1 MNSPNQVKAQ
11 GLLFEM
17 DDVLHDATLWRRW
30 LLQLLARM
38 GLNTRYR
45 SFFRVWDDEYLDDV
59 HCGRREMGEAFRS
72 FLLAAGLTH
81 AQIDE
86 VVAAGQARKRHL
98 DATLRPLPGVRAT
111 IQRLAERG
119 VVLGVLTDSDR
130 CGDELRQTLHR
141 LGLGERFSVVLSS
154 LDIERTKPDAF
165 CYRSALGLMGLDAR
179 QVAFVGHAADDL
191 NGARRAGLRTVA
203 FHRAVGVAAGHHLN
217 RFDELLSLI
226 EPGGARAGAIREA
239 V

>member
-1 MNSPNQVKAQ
+1 MNRPHHANVQ

-17 DDVLHDATLWRRW
+17 DDVLHDATAWRRW

-45 SFFRVWDDEYLDDV
+45 SFFRVWDDEYLNDV

-72 FLLAAGLTH
+72 FLLSAGLTH

-98 DATLRPLPGVRAT
+98 DATLRPLPGVRTT
-111 IQRLAERG
+111 IARLAERG

-130 CGDELRQTLHR
+130 GGDELRQTLVR

-154 LDIERTKPDAF
+154 LDLERTKPDAF
-165 CYRSALGLMGLDAR
+165 CYRSALGLMGLEAR
-179 QVAFVGHAADDL
+179 QVAFVGHSADDL

-203 FHRAVGVAAGHHLN
+203 FHRATGIAAGHHLN
-217 RFDELLSLI
+217 RFDELLGLV
-226 EPGGARAGAIREA
+226 EPGSARAGAFTGA

>member
-1 MNSPNQVKAQ
+1 MNRPHHANVQ

-17 DDVLHDATLWRRW
+17 DDVLHDATAWRRW

-45 SFFRVWDDEYLDDV
+45 SFFRVWDDEYLNDV

-72 FLLAAGLTH
+72 FLLSAGLTH

-98 DATLRPLPGVRAT
+98 DATLRPLPGVRTT
-111 IQRLAERG
+111 IARLAERG

-130 CGDELRQTLHR
+130 GGDELRQTLAR

-154 LDIERTKPDAF
+154 LDLERTKPDAF
-165 CYRSALGLMGLDAR
+165 CYRSALGLMGLEAR
-179 QVAFVGHAADDL
+179 QVAFVGHSADDL

-203 FHRAVGVAAGHHLN
+203 FHRATGVTAGHHLN
-217 RFDELLSLI
+217 RFDELLGLV
-226 EPGGARAGAIREA
+226 EPGSARAGAFMGA

>member
-1 MNSPNQVKAQ
+1 MNRQNPIKLQ

-17 DDVLHDATLWRRW
+17 DDVLHDATAWRRW

-72 FLLAAGLTH
+72 FLLSAGLTH

-98 DATLRPLPGVRAT
+98 ESTLRPLPGVRTT
-111 IQRLAERG
+111 IERLAQRG
-119 VVLGVLTDSDR
+119 VVLGVLTDSN
-130 CGDELRQTLHR
+130 CSGDEVRQTLGR

-154 LDIERTKPDAF
+154 LDLERTKPDAF
-165 CYRSALGLMGLDAR
+165 CYRSALGQMGLEPR

-191 NGARRAGLRTVA
+191 NGARRAGLQTVA
-203 FHRAVGVAAGHHLN
+203 FHRGSGVTASRPLN
-217 RFDELLSLI
+217 RFDELVSLV
-226 EPGGARAGAIREA
+226 EPAVARTAATGA

>member
-1 MNSPNQVKAQ
+1 MNLMNHVKVQ

-86 VVAAGQARKRHL
+86 VVAAAAARKRHL
-98 DATLRPLPGVRAT
+98 EATLRPLPGVRTT
-111 IQRLAERG
+111 IERLAERG

-130 CGDELRQTLHR
+130 SGDELRQTLR
-141 LGLGERFSVVLSS
+141 GLGLGERFSVVLSS
-154 LDIERTKPDAF
+154 LDLEHSKPDAF
-165 CYRSALGLMGLDAR
+165 CYRSALALMGLEAR
-179 QVAFVGHAADDL
+179 QVAFVGHAAEDL
-191 NGARRAGLRTVA
+191 HGARRAGLRTVA
-203 FHRAVGVAAGHHLN
+203 FHRATGVTAAHHLN
-217 RFDELLSLI
+217 RFDELLSLV
-226 EPGGARAGAIREA
+226 ESARARTSALSQA

>member
-1 MNSPNQVKAQ
+1 MNSPNSTQLQ

-30 LLQLLARM
+30 LLQLLVRM

-59 HCGRREMGEAFRS
+59 HCGRREMSEAFRS

-86 VVAAGQARKRHL
+86 VVAAAQARKRYL
-98 DATLRPLPGVRAT
+98 DATLRPLPGVRTT

-119 VVLGVLTDSDR
+119 VALGVLTDSDR
-130 CGDELRQTLHR
+130 SGDDLRQTLR
-141 LGLGERFSVVLSS
+141 GLGLGEQFSVVLSS
-154 LDIERTKPDAF
+154 LDLGRTKPDTF
-165 CYRSALGLMGLDAR
+165 CYRSALGLMGFEAR

-203 FHRAVGVAAGHHLN
+203 FHRATGGAAGHHLN
-217 RFDELLSLI
+217 
-226 EPGGARAGAIREA
+226 
-239 V
+239 